1 VAMWSCVSLIDIGIP
16 LQHGD
21 TALML
26 ACWGGHLDLVKWL
39 VSGGHSDP
47 TVERKKVVHVK
58 CHYSGGVSTLIAV
71 ALMWGSERQH
81 GAVGGVLCWQSGRCE
96 VAGGSRWL

>member
-1 VAMWSCVSLIDIGIP
+1 
-16 LQHGD
+16 
-21 TALML
+21 ML

-58 CHYSGGVSTLIAV
+58 WRYSGGVSTLIAV
-71 ALMWGSERQH
+71 ALM
-81 GAVGGVLCWQSGRCE
+81 C
-96 VAGGSRWL
+96 